1 MTREKMET
9 VSMKKEAPLGWI
21 YLNRPEKLNVINEK
35 MIDELRQLVEQME
48 KDNEVRVIIITG
60 NGKAFCAGADI
71 SHFKT
76 LNPEGAWLFAKKGR
90 ELMDYIENV
99 RKPVIAMINGY
110 ALGGGL
116 EIAMACDI
124 RIASDDSQVGLPE
137 ITLGIYPGFGGTQRL
152 PRLVGKGKA
161 LEMMFTGD
169 RIPSMEAQRIGLI
182 ERVVPKEKLEE
193 ETRNLA
199 MKIASQSQTS
209 LAEIKLLVNKGT
221 DSSLDAGL
229 NMESLGWS
237 LAFTTEEAKT
247 RIDQF
252 LNKGKNKG

>member
-1 MTREKMET
+1 MET

>member
-1 MTREKMET
+1 MDT

-21 YLNRPEKLNVINEK
+21 YLNRPDKLNVINEK
-35 MIDELRQLVEQME
+35 MIEELRQSVEQME
-48 KDNEVRVIIITG
+48 KDNEVKVIIITG

-161 LEMMFTGD
+161 LELMFTGD
-169 RIPSMEAQRIGLI
+169 RIPSTEAQKIGLV

-193 ETRNLA
+193 ETRGLA

-209 LAEIKLLVNKGT
+209 LAEIKLLVNKGI
-221 DSSLDAGL
+221 DSPMDTAL

-237 LAFTTEEAKT
+237 LVFTTDEAKV
-247 RIDQF
+247 RIDKF
-252 LNKGKNKG
+252 LNKNKG